1 MLLLFVFS
9 IIPASALD
17 SLSVEETTAKIVS
30 EVTEMR
36 EESVKYFLCD
46 DGSYIA
52 ATYAAPVHYNENGV
66 WKEIDNTLTLSSKSG
81 ETVYSTKGDL
91 TLPFRASWE
100 AEKDLPQPTRATP
113 SALV

>member
-1 MLLLFVFS
+1 MKRKKVFKRITAAALSLLFVFS

-66 WKEIDNTLTLSSKSG
+66 WKEIDNTLTPSSKSG
-81 ETVYSTKGDL
+81 ETVYSTKGGLNVTVPSDL
-91 TLPFRASWE
+91 GSG
-100 AEKDLPQPTRATP
+100 
-113 SALV
+113 